1 MGLAAGG
8 GGSKVNPKVKVCG
21 ITRAEDAALAAD
33 LGASAVG
40 FVFWPESPRHVAPAV
55 AAAIARTLP
64 ADVAPVG
71 VFVDPTRDEVRTVA
85 ARVGLAAVQL
95 HGDEPATL
103 CDGLPYRV
111 MKAVAV
117 DGEAASGRVDQVPAE
132 VTVLLDAHDPVRRGG
147 TGCTVDWTLAAS
159 IAARRRIFLA
169 GGLRPENVGEALR
182 VVRPYG
188 IDVSSGVEAEPG
200 RKDPGRL
207 RAFFERVRC
216 A

>member
-1 MGLAAGG
+1 MTG
-8 GGSKVNPKVKVCG
+8 VKVKVCG
-21 ITRAEDAALAAD
+21 VTRREDALLAAD

-40 FVFWPESPRHVAPAV
+40 FVFWPSSPRYVAPAA
-55 AAAIARTLP
+55 AAAIARGLP

-71 VFVDPTRDEVRTVA
+71 VFVDPQVGELRRIA

-111 MKAVAV
+111 LKAVPVA
-117 DGEAASGRVDQVPAE
+117 GAATRAAADRVPE
-132 VTVLLDAHDPVRRGG
+132 RVTVLLDAPDPVRRGG
-147 TGCTVDWTLAAS
+147 TGRTVDWRVAAGV
-159 IAARRRIFLA
+159 AARRRIFLA

-188 IDVSSGVEAEPG
+188 IDVSSGVEARPG

-207 RAFFERVRC
+207 RDFFGEVAR

>member
-1 MGLAAGG
+1 MH
-8 GGSKVNPKVKVCG
+8 VKVKVCG
-21 ITRAEDAALAAD
+21 ITRPEDAALAVD

-40 FVFWPESPRHVAPAV
+40 FVFWPRSPRYVAPA
-55 AAAIARTLP
+55 AAAAMARALP
-64 ADVAPVG
+64 PDVAPVG
-71 VFVDPTRDEVRTVA
+71 VFVDPTRDDVDAIA
-85 ARVGLAAVQL
+85 ARVGLAGVQL

-111 MKAVAV
+111 MKAVPV
-117 DGEAASGRVDQVPAE
+117 DGDATHDRVDEVPAGI
-132 VTVLLDAHDPVRRGG
+132 TVLLDARDPARRGG
-147 TGCTVDWTLAAS
+147 TGRTVDWTVAS
-159 IAARRRIFLA
+159 AVAARRRIFLA

-200 RKDPGRL
+200 RKDAGRL
-207 RAFFERVRC
+207 RAFFDQVRD

>member
-1 MGLAAGG
+1 MGLAARG

-21 ITRAEDAALAAD
+21 ITRAEDAELAAD

-40 FVFWPESPRHVAPAV
+40 FVFWPGSPRHVAPAV
-55 AAAIARTLP
+55 AAGIVRVLP

-71 VFVDPTRDEVRTVA
+71 VFVDPTRDEVRAVA

-103 CDGLPYRV
+103 CDGMPYRV
-111 MKAVAV
+111 MKVVAV
-117 DGEAASGRVDQVPAE
+117 DGEATSRRVDQVPSA

-147 TGCTVDWTLAAS
+147 TGRTVDWTLAAA

-169 GGLRPENVGEALR
+169 GGLRPENVDQALR

-200 RKDPGRL
+200 RKDPARL

-216 A
+216 V

>member
-1 MGLAAGG
+1 MSGA
-8 GGSKVNPKVKVCG
+8 KVKVCG
-21 ITRAEDAALAAD
+21 ITRWDDAQLAAD

-40 FVFWPESPRHVAPAV
+40 FVFWPRSPRYIEPAA
-55 AAAIARTLP
+55 AAAIALDLP

-71 VFVDPTRDEVRTVA
+71 VFVDPTVSEVQRIA

-111 MKAVAV
+111 LKAVPVA
-117 DGEAASGRVDQVPAE
+117 GPATHAAADRVPSR
-132 VTVLLDAHDPVRRGG
+132 VTVLLDARDPVRKGG
-147 TGCTVDWTLAAS
+147 TGRAVDWTLAADV
-159 IAARRRIFLA
+159 AARRRLFLA

-182 VVRPYG
+182 TVRPYG
-188 IDVSSGVEAEPG
+188 IDVSSGVESQPG
-200 RKDPGRL
+200 RKDAGRL
-207 RAFFERVRC
+207 RHFFEEVAR